1 MQRREQE
8 QEQEQPPRFL
18 SFFLRHLMNDRKGVE
33 RESSSKIG
41 ASVAE
46 EEARSPSTSLVVF
59 GRSSDNE
66 VLKYDGTEVN

>member
-1 MQRREQE
+1 
-8 QEQEQPPRFL
+8 
-18 SFFLRHLMNDRKGVE
+18 MNDRKGVE